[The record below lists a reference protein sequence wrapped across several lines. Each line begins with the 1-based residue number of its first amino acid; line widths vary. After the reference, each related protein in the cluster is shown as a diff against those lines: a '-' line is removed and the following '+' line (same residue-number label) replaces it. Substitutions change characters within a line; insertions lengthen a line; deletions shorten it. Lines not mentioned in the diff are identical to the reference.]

1 MIADLEY
8 KTNGIFTMFFANTDI
23 GAAAYGAIA
32 AANGGI
38 GNIPTAHLE
47 STLRQ
52 FRAAGITIK
61 KHRTKSAC
69 KLEEDNLLAELGL
82 AA

>member
-1 MIADLEY
+1 MKQLPDLEY

-38 GNIPTAHLE
+38 GNIPTAHLD
-47 STLRQ
+47 STMRQ
-52 FRAAGITIK
+52 LRAAGITIK
-61 KHRTKSAC
+61 KYRAC
-69 KLEEDNLLAELGL
+69 KLEGDDLLADLGISV
-82 AA
+82 